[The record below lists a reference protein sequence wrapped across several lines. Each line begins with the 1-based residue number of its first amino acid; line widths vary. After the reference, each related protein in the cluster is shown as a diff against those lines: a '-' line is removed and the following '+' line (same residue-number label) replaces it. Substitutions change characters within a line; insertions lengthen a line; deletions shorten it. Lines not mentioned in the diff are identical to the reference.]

1 MESVLS
7 VALVLG
13 GLIFFHELGHFA
25 VARMFGIGV
34 VTFSLGFGPKLFGFK
49 MGATRYLL
57 SAIPL
62 GGYVQLAAQ
71 DPEDEA
77 PADFPPK
84 THFRL
89 RPAWQR
95 MLVVAAGPG
104 FNFILAWLIF
114 WGLFLSYGRMEV
126 LPVIGQVQ
134 KDSPAEIAGILPDDR
149 VVAIDGKPVLRWDDL
164 AGTVR
169 QTGEKPVT
177 LDIERGPDG
186 AASRVQVTLTP
197 RMQVTKNIFGEEE
210 RVPLLG
216 LVSAGKI
223 MSTPLGTGSS
233 AGEALGRT
241 WEVVSMTLQGMLK
254 LIQRVVPLEN
264 LGGPIMIAQLV
275 SRQAAEGLANVLA
288 LTAVISINLGILN
301 LLPIPVLD
309 GGHILFYTLE
319 TVFRRPVSQRWQQL
333 TTRAGLAFLIGL
345 MALALYNDLQRIFV

>member
-1 MESVLS
+1 MESVVS

-25 VARMFGIGV
+25 VARLFGIGV
-34 VTFSLGFGPKLFGFK
+34 VTFSLGFGPKLFGFTR
-49 MGATRYLL
+49 GATRYVL

-71 DPEDEA
+71 DPGDEA
-77 PADFPPK
+77 PEGFDPK
-84 THFRL
+84 TFFRL

-114 WGLFLSYGRMEV
+114 WVLFFAHGRMEV

-134 KDSPAEIAGILPDDR
+134 KDSPAEVAGILPGDR
-149 VVAIDGKPVLRWDDL
+149 VVSIDGVEVRRWDEL

-169 QTGEKPVT
+169 QSGERPVT
-177 LDIERGPDG
+177 LLIDRDG
-186 AASRVQVTLTP
+186 GRVSVTLTP
-197 RMQVTKNIFGEEE
+197 EIRVAKNIFGEEE

-216 LVSAGKI
+216 IVSAGK
-223 MSTPLGTGSS
+223 TVTVPLTVTSS
-233 AGEALGRT
+233 AGEALART
-241 WEVVSMTLQGMLK
+241 WEVVSMTLMGMLK
-254 LIQRVVPLEN
+254 LVQRAVPLDN
-264 LGGPIMIAQLV
+264 LGGPIMIAQMV
-275 SRQAAEGLANVLA
+275 SQQAAEGLANVLA
-288 LTAVISINLGILN
+288 LAAVISINLGILN

-309 GGHILFYTLE
+309 GGHILFFTLE
-319 TVFRRPVSQRWQQL
+319 TILRRPVSLRWQQI
-333 TTRAGLAFLIGL
+333 TTRVGLAFLIGL

>member
-25 VARMFGIGV
+25 VARLFGIGV

-49 MGATRYLL
+49 LGATRYIL

-77 PADFPPK
+77 PDGFAPDTF
-84 THFRL
+84 FRL

-134 KDSPAEIAGILPDDR
+134 KDSPAEVAGILPEDR
-149 VVAIDGKPVLRWDDL
+149 VIGIDGRAVTRWDDL
-164 AGTVR
+164 SATVR
-169 QTGEKPVT
+169 TTGERPVT
-177 LDIERGPDG
+177 LEIERGPGD
-186 AASRVQVTLTP
+186 AVTRVFVTLTP

-216 LVSAGKI
+216 IVSAGKTV
-223 MSTPLGTGSS
+223 SEPLGAGSS
-233 AGEALGRT
+233 AGEALTRT
-241 WEVVSMTLQGMLK
+241 WEVVSMTLVGMLK
-254 LIQRVVPLEN
+254 LIQRVVPLDN
-264 LGGPIMIAQLV
+264 LGGPIMIAQMV
-275 SRQAAEGLANVLA
+275 SKQAAEGLANVLA

-319 TVFRRPVSQRWQQL
+319 TVFRRPVSQRWQQI
-333 TTRAGLAFLIGL
+333 TTRVGLAFLIGL

>member
-1 MESVLS
+1 

-25 VARMFGIGV
+25 VARFFGIGV
-34 VTFSLGFGPKLFGFK
+34 VTFSLGFGPKLFGFTR
-49 MGATRYLL
+49 GATRYVL

-71 DPEDEA
+71 DPAEEA
-77 PADFPPK
+77 PEGFAPESF
-84 THFRL
+84 FRL

-104 FNFILAWLIF
+104 FNFMLAWLIF
-114 WGLFLSYGRMEV
+114 WGLFFVHGRMEV

-134 KDSPAEIAGILPDDR
+134 KDSPAEAAGILPGD
-149 VVAIDGKPVLRWDDL
+149 VVLSIDGKEVRRWEDL

-169 QTGEKPVT
+169 HSGERPVT
-177 LDIERGPDG
+177 LAIERGDG
-186 AASRVQVTLTP
+186 RVSVTLTP
-197 RMQVTKNIFGEEE
+197 EIRVAKNIFGEEE

-216 LVSAGKI
+216 IVSAGKTV
-223 MSTPLGTGSS
+223 SVPLEAGSS
-233 AGEALGRT
+233 AREALFRT
-241 WEVVSMTLQGMLK
+241 WEVISMTLTGMLK
-254 LIQRVVPLEN
+254 LLQRAVPLDS

-275 SRQAAEGLANVLA
+275 SQQAAEGLANVLA
-288 LTAVISINLGILN
+288 LAAVISINLGILN

-309 GGHILFYTLE
+309 GGHILFFTLE
-319 TVFRRPVSQRWQQL
+319 TVLRRPVSQRWQQI
-333 TTRAGLAFLIGL
+333 TTRVGLAFLIGL